1 MFRTPKQCLA
11 VPNIVW
17 EQETLFGRPKHCF
30 RAPPGKVRPML
41 NRRRSG
47 STLCPSCGKLVGV
60 NDEVCLNCGRKRPGM
75 WGLTSLV
82 RGLGKDMGFVQAVIV
97 GNAFL
102 YLAMLVV
109 DPEHMRMMGG
119 LFSIGTPS
127 TESLVRF
134 GAAGAIPVFGLHRW
148 WTLLSAG
155 WLHGGMLH
163 IAFNLYWIRF
173 LAPET
178 AELYGPART
187 VIVYTISSITGF
199 LASSLLGVPLTLGAS
214 APILGLLGALVYYGR
229 RMGSSAVGRMAWS
242 YALFMIVFGFLM
254 RGRTD
259 NWAHLGGFVGGFLA
273 GLILDPRK
281 PETGNHMVVAVICL
295 ALTVASIVASLV
307 VPVPG
312 L

>member
-1 MFRTPKQCLA
+1 MLKRQRT
-11 VPNIVW
+11 
-17 EQETLFGRPKHCF
+17 
-30 RAPPGKVRPML
+30 
-41 NRRRSG
+41 G
-47 STLCPSCGKLVGV
+47 SVLCPSCGKLVGV

-75 WGLTSLV
+75 WGLSSAV
-82 RGLGKDMGFVQAVIV
+82 RGLGKDLGFVQAVII

-102 YLAMLVV
+102 YVAMLIV
-109 DPEHMRMMGG
+109 DPSHIGMSG

-127 TESLVRF
+127 QESMLRF
-134 GAAGAIPVFGLHRW
+134 GASGAVPVFMLGRW

-155 WLHGGMLH
+155 WLHGGLLH
-163 IAFNLYWIRF
+163 IGFNLYWIRF

-229 RMGSSAVGRMAWS
+229 RTGSSVVGRTAWS
-242 YALFMIVFGFLM
+242 YALFMIIFGFLM
-254 RGRTD
+254 GGRTD

-273 GLILDPRK
+273 GVLLDPRK
-281 PETGNHMVVAVICL
+281 TESGNHRLAAIACL

-307 VPVPG
+307 IPIPG
-312 L
+312 LR

>member
-1 MFRTPKQCLA
+1 
-11 VPNIVW
+11 
-17 EQETLFGRPKHCF
+17 
-30 RAPPGKVRPML
+30 ML
-41 NRRRSG
+41 NRQRSG
-47 STLCPSCGKLVGV
+47 STLCPSCGKIVGV

-75 WGLTSLV
+75 WGLTSRI

-109 DPEHMRMMGG
+109 DPQHIGMNG
-119 LFSIGTPS
+119 LLSIGTPS
-127 TESLVRF
+127 MESLIRF
-134 GAAGAIPVFGLHRW
+134 GSAGAIPVFGLHRW

-155 WLHGGMLH
+155 WLHAGLLH
-163 IAFNLYWIRF
+163 IGFNLYWIRF

-178 AELYGPART
+178 AELYGPSRM
-187 VIVYTISSITGF
+187 VIVYSLSSVTGF
-199 LASSLLGVPLTLGAS
+199 LFSSLMGSPLTVGAS

-229 RMGSSAVGRMAWS
+229 RTGSSVVGRTAWS

-259 NWAHLGGFVGGFLA
+259 NWAHLGGFAGGFLA
-273 GLILDPRK
+273 GVLLDPRK
-281 PETGNHMVVAVICL
+281 PESGNHMVAAVICL
-295 ALTVASIVASLV
+295 ALTVASVVASLV